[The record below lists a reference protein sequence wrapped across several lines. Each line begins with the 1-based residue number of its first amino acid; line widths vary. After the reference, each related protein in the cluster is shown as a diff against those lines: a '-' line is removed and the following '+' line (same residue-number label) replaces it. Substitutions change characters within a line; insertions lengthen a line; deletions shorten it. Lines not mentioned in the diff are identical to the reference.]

1 MNADDIFS
9 VLPGAPAAP
18 MPGREPQKPGFRSR
32 YMNRNWTAKGRLPSG
47 EMNTGEAKYAAHLEA
62 RKAAAEI
69 LWWKFEGLKFRL
81 ADNSFYTPDF
91 NVMLPD
97 GQIECHEIKGLWEAN
112 ARTKIKVV
120 AELYPFRFVALK
132 ARAKKHGG
140 GWEEEEF

>member
-1 MNADDIFS
+1 MTDIFDDIAS
-9 VLPGAPAAP
+9 PARAPTAP
-18 MPGREPQKPGFRSR
+18 FRSR
-32 YMNRNWTAKGRLPSG
+32 YMNKNWTAKGRLPTG
-47 EMNTGEAKYAAHLEA
+47 AMNPGEAKYAAHLEA
-62 RKAAAEI
+62 RKAAGEI

-91 NVMLPD
+91 NLMLLD

-112 ARTKIKVV
+112 ARTKIKIV

-132 ARAKKHGG
+132 VRAKKNGG